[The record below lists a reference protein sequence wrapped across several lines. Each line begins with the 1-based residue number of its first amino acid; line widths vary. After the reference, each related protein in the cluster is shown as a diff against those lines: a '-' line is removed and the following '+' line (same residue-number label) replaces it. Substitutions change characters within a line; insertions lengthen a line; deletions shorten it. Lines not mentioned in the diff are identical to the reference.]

1 MFLKYLSKRLCYSQ
15 IFLLFKYLK
24 TYFQSLF
31 LNAILMKQFSS
42 TSLHTPKSDKTP
54 IKKVLKFGIIIV
66 AILVIVIFSF
76 ALVSAFKGVRTS
88 VKNAT
93 IDLISKQV

>member
-1 MFLKYLSKRLCYSQ
+1 
-15 IFLLFKYLK
+15 
-24 TYFQSLF
+24 
-31 LNAILMKQFSS
+31 
-42 TSLHTPKSDKTP
+42 
-54 IKKVLKFGIIIV
+54 
-66 AILVIVIFSF
+66 LVIVIFSF